1 MQTWISDVRQL
12 YLESDRTE
20 IAEMRE
26 KNLAI
31 EAEGGTVPEPEIRE
45 PGFRALVEENV
56 KLGVKRLSESSV
68 ISNVSLLSL
77 VRPAY
82 GIETDNGSINLV
94 ARPSRCRRQCD
105 RRDQGETRRRSCST

>member
-1 MQTWISDVRQL
+1 MQTWISDIRQL
-12 YLESDRTE
+12 YLQSNRTE
-20 IAEMRE
+20 IVEMRE
-26 KNLAI
+26 QNLAI

-77 VRPAY
+77 VLPAY
-82 GIETDNGSINLV
+82 GIETDNEWLV
-94 ARPSRCRRQCD
+94 ARPSRCRRQYD
-105 RRDQGETRRRSCST
+105 RRDQGETCRRSCST

>member
-12 YLESDRTE
+12 YLESNRTE
-20 IAEMRE
+20 IVEMRE
-26 KNLAI
+26 KNLVT

-68 ISNVSLLSL
+68 ISNVSLLSFC
-77 VRPAY
+77 
-82 GIETDNGSINLV
+82 
-94 ARPSRCRRQCD
+94 PSRLGLEID
-105 RRDQGETRRRSCST
+105 NWST

>member
-12 YLESDRTE
+12 YLQSNRTE

-56 KLGVKRLSESSV
+56 KLGVKRLTESSV
-68 ISNVSLLSL
+68 ISNVSFALLSFSR
-77 VRPAY
+77 VR
-82 GIETDNGSINLV
+82 
-94 ARPSRCRRQCD
+94 D
-105 RRDQGETRRRSCST
+105 RD